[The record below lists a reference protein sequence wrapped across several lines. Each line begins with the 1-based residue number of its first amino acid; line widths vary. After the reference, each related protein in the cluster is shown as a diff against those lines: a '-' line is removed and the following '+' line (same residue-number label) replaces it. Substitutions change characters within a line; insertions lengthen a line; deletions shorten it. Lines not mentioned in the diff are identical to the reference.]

1 MMRLDP
7 TVIRITLSEVKQ
19 YERQRKAQDRGG
31 RGNDAHSSR
40 QAPTSGLLHD
50 PLRLRFV
57 PDGILPGQESIEI
70 HNSPTAFDHHG
81 DDEDGKTIVDD
92 SEKIDTSSIDNEDEG
107 EEDGNESMGDTH
119 EDRLPGL
126 KMPRL
131 PLPLPFSATARVTT
145 ATNHPGNIVRL
156 PRGLRHGEPR
166 RIAHLSP
173 EAPSTRAAAVISR
186 HNDLSTRQ
194 TLRQITL
201 HDNDAADTWPSHTP
215 GDSTEAQQLGRLQ
228 LPFLPS
234 ISSPS
239 SRSPRLGER
248 ANITAR
254 GIPPE
259 AIRRLGVTVD
269 SEETGE
275 QGMSMWRLVAPAQHE
290 QDEVQNLEYQ

>member
-1 MMRLDP
+1 MLRLDP

-40 QAPTSGLLHD
+40 QAPTSCLLHD
-50 PLRLRFV
+50 SMRLRFV
-57 PDGILPGQESIEI
+57 PDSILPDQESIEI
-70 HNSPTAFDHHG
+70 YDSPTAFDHH
-81 DDEDGKTIVDD
+81 DDDDDGETVVDG
-92 SEKIDTSSIDNEDEG
+92 SEKMDTSPSDSEDEG
-107 EEDGNESMGDTH
+107 EEDGSESMQDAY
-119 EDRLPGL
+119 EDRLPG
-126 KMPRL
+126 RL

-145 ATNHPGNIVRL
+145 ATNHPGNIIWL

-173 EAPSTRAAAVISR
+173 ETLSTRAAAVMSR
-186 HNDLSTRQ
+186 HDDLSPRQ
-194 TLRQITL
+194 TLRQITFR
-201 HDNDAADTWPSHTP
+201 DNDAANTWQSHAP
-215 GDSTEAQQLGRLQ
+215 GDSTEAQQHGRLQ
-228 LPFLPS
+228 PPFLPS

-239 SRSPRLGER
+239 SRSPRNGER

-269 SEETGE
+269 SEETSE
-275 QGMSMWRLVAPAQHE
+275 QGMSMRSLVAPSQHR
-290 QDEVQNLEYQ
+290 QDEVQNLEDQ